1 MANLDNP
8 DKWILVEK
16 YEYYPKI
23 NKIKEVHDYQK
34 NITTT
39 YLWSYGGQY
48 PIAEIQNDSLE
59 TIENEIGKDYLTT
72 LQNSY
77 MPNMSQVDNLRS
89 LLPHAQITT
98 MTYAPLIGMT
108 SLTDAKGYT
117 QYFEY
122 DDFGRLCEIYEN
134 VDGTK
139 SILKSFDYQLN
150 N

>member
-1 MANLDNP
+1 
-8 DKWILVEK
+8 
-16 YEYYPKI
+16 
-23 NKIKEVHDYQK
+23 
-34 NITTT
+34 
-39 YLWSYGGQY
+39 
-48 PIAEIQNDSLE
+48 
-59 TIENEIGKDYLTT
+59 
-72 LQNSY
+72 